1 MPDISRV
8 DRQILGVLQ
17 TDAAISTADL
27 AEQVHMSQSPCWR
40 RINRLQ
46 ESGVILKKSKLRKI
60 FLDFFFIFEKYEK

>member
-40 RINRLQ
+40 RINRFRSLA
-46 ESGVILKKSKLRKI
+46 SSVVRWRC
-60 FLDFFFIFEKYEK
+60 